1 VHFWLAGGLSPRRQ
15 TIAADVLHED
25 PLALQKAGAHSA
37 VMKMAARILV
47 LVTILGLASGA
58 AAQTRTLPDAPAEAT
73 ESESVPE
80 PLPPVYEDRLLRLSE
95 ILGGLHFLRQLCG
108 FEDGAVWRAEMD
120 GLLRSEKP
128 GPVRRA
134 RLVSRFNRGFESY
147 HAVYRTCTPSARRA
161 IALYLAEGRRIT
173 NDIRARYGQ

>member
-1 VHFWLAGGLSPRRQ
+1 
-15 TIAADVLHED
+15 
-25 PLALQKAGAHSA
+25 
-37 VMKMAARILV
+37 MKMAARILV
-47 LVTILGLASGA
+47 LVTILGFAWGA
-58 AAQTRTLPDAPAEAT
+58 NAQTRTQPDAPSDET
-73 ESESVPE
+73 ENLAAPE

-108 FEDGAVWRAEMD
+108 FEDGAVWRAEMG
-120 GLLRSEKP
+120 GLLKSEKP

-134 RLVSRFNRGFESY
+134 RLVSRFNHGFETY

>member
-1 VHFWLAGGLSPRRQ
+1 
-15 TIAADVLHED
+15 
-25 PLALQKAGAHSA
+25 
-37 VMKMAARILV
+37 MLV
-47 LVTILGLASGA
+47 LVAILGLAHGA
-58 AAQTRTLPDAPAEAT
+58 TAQTETQPDTPAEGV

-120 GLLRSEKP
+120 GLLNSEKP

-134 RLVSRFNRGFESY
+134 RLVSRFNHGFETY
-147 HAVYRTCTPSARRA
+147 HAVYRFCTPSARRA
-161 IALYLAEGRRIT
+161 IALYLAEGRAIT

>member
-1 VHFWLAGGLSPRRQ
+1 
-15 TIAADVLHED
+15 
-25 PLALQKAGAHSA
+25 
-37 VMKMAARILV
+37 MAALVLV
-47 LVTILGLASGA
+47 LVTMLGFALGA
-58 AAQTRTLPDAPAEAT
+58 AAQTESPTGAPAQ
-73 ESESVPE
+73 ESESLPPPE

-108 FEDGAVWRAEMD
+108 FEDGAAWRAEMA
-120 GLLRSEKP
+120 GLLDSEKP

-134 RLVSRFNRGFESY
+134 RLVSRFNHGFETY
-147 HAVYRTCTPSARRA
+147 YAVYRTCTPSARRA

>member
-1 VHFWLAGGLSPRRQ
+1 MRN
-15 TIAADVLHED
+15 E
-25 PLALQKAGAHSA
+25 PLAPPNAGAHSA
-37 VMKMAARILV
+37 GMKTAALVLV
-47 LVTILGLASGA
+47 LVTILGIASGA
-58 AAQTRTLPDAPAEAT
+58 SAQTRTQPDVPTEGT

-108 FEDGAVWRAEMD
+108 FEDGAAWRAEMD

-128 GPVRRA
+128 GPVRSA
-134 RLVSRFNRGFESY
+134 RLVSRFNHGFETY

>member
-1 VHFWLAGGLSPRRQ
+1 MMK
-15 TIAADVLHED
+15 TAACIL
-25 PLALQKAGAHSA
+25 
-37 VMKMAARILV
+37 ILV
-47 LVTILGLASGA
+47 AIVSFASGA
-58 AAQTRTLPDAPAEAT
+58 GAQTGTQPDIPAEGA
-73 ESESVPE
+73 ESEPVPE

-134 RLVSRFNRGFESY
+134 RLVSRFNHGFETY

>member
-1 VHFWLAGGLSPRRQ
+1 M
-15 TIAADVLHED
+15 IAADLLHND
-25 PLALQKAGAHSA
+25 PLAPPNAGAQSA
-37 VMKMAARILV
+37 NMKMAALTLV
-47 LVTILGLASGA
+47 LVMILGFAPGA
-58 AAQTRTLPDAPAEAT
+58 PAQTRTQPDAPAEET
-73 ESESVPE
+73 ESLAAPE

-95 ILGGLHFLRQLCG
+95 ILGGLHFLRRLCG
-108 FEDGAVWRAEMD
+108 FEDGAAWRAEMD

-128 GPVRRA
+128 GPVRSA
-134 RLVSRFNRGFESY
+134 RLVSRFNHGFETY

>member
-1 VHFWLAGGLSPRRQ
+1 MQIILPILPRN
-15 TIAADVLHED
+15 D
-25 PLALQKAGAHSA
+25 PLALPKAGAHIA
-37 VMKMAARILV
+37 NMKMAALTVV
-47 LVTILGLASGA
+47 LVTMLGFAPGA
-58 AAQTRTLPDAPAEAT
+58 TAQTRSQPDAPIEGT
-73 ESESVPE
+73 ESLAAPE

-108 FEDGAVWRAEMD
+108 FEDGAAWRAEMD

-128 GPVRRA
+128 GPVRGA
-134 RLVSRFNRGFESY
+134 RLVSRFNHGFETY

>member
-1 VHFWLAGGLSPRRQ
+1 LLRN
-15 TIAADVLHED
+15 D
-25 PLALQKAGAHSA
+25 PLATQKTGAHSA
-37 VMKMAARILV
+37 MMKTAAGILV
-47 LVTILGLASGA
+47 LVTILGVASGA
-58 AAQTRTLPDAPAEAT
+58 GAQTRTQPDPPAEGA

-95 ILGGLHFLRQLCG
+95 ILGGLHFLRQLCR
-108 FEDGAVWRAEMD
+108 FEDGAAWRAEME

-134 RLVSRFNRGFESY
+134 RLVSRFNHGFETY
-147 HAVYRTCTPSARRA
+147 HAVYRFCTPSARRA